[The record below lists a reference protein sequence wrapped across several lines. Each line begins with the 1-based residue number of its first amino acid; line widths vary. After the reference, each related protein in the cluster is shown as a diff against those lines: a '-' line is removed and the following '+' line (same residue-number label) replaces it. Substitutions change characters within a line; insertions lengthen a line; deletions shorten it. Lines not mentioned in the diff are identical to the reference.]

1 MAIVQRSVQVQSD
14 FANAN
19 WTKNKL
25 IDALE
30 TAFADAGL
38 HGAAVSGIV
47 TGYNDGTTQ
56 YGYYINDPAQAQGG
70 GTHGQIANASN
81 PASTSTT
88 NFGNFTFRNLP
99 ASGGSGTGAT
109 FDVQYNG
116 NVLYRVYVSNGGSG
130 YINGDV
136 LTISSEDILGAANGS
151 ANVTVTVR
159 VDPNSYGG
167 SSVFFQKNSTV
178 TSTRPWAVLKVDN
191 DQTKKYGSTYYFIQV
206 VSDTQINIVGGL
218 FWHPDLTRYVGAY
231 RFETWES
238 TSNYYGGPK
247 SDNTTHYNFSYGG
260 GISIKYATTASY
272 PLYIKT
278 YQAAAP
284 QDSNF
289 ALFQFAQPDIPGTDH
304 MNDLYYGTFG
314 FPKYTTSIY
323 DNAYVGHI
331 GTFHFENGT
340 SNTNAEFRQFYN
352 TGINGSS
359 TSSWLPRVAEMGW
372 SENNFGGATYKA
384 ILRPSMSYWTWQS
397 AKEQDLSTDA
407 RLYRRTPA
415 DDYFDEGDSDYVS
428 RKEDGVGV
436 LTSLPYQAAGGY
448 VTEPQIDYQSV
459 IKGIPIAPNFLP
471 SPYTIPEDFV
481 VVELEYRQPS
491 AKFLPGDTI
500 TVNAGTEAYTIILGG
515 YNNTDSKVTRG
526 VFLCGRI
533 VG

>member
-47 TGYNDGTTQ
+47 TGFNNGTTQ
-56 YGYYINDPAQAQGG
+56 YSYYINDPAQAQGG
-70 GTHGQIANASN
+70 GTHGSIANGSN
-81 PASTSTT
+81 PGSVTT
-88 NFGNFTFRNLP
+88 ENFGNFTFRNIP
-99 ASGGSGTGAT
+99 ASGGSGVGAT
-109 FDVQYNG
+109 FDVQYSG
-116 NVLYRVYVSNGGSG
+116 GTLYRLYVANGGSG
-130 YINGDV
+130 YTNGDI
-136 LTISSEDILGAANGS
+136 LTISAADLLGAANGS
-151 ANVTVTVR
+151 ANITVTVR

-167 SSVFFQKNSTV
+167 PSVFFQKNSTV

-191 DQTKKYGSTYYFIQV
+191 DPSKKYGSTYYFIQV
-206 VSDTQINIVGGL
+206 ISDTQINIVGGL
-218 FWHPDLTRYVGAY
+218 FWHPNLTRYAGAY
-231 RFETWES
+231 RFETWDNADS
-238 TSNYYGGPK
+238 YFSGPK
-247 SDNTTHYNFSYGG
+247 SDTSTHYNYSYGG
-260 GISIKYATTASY
+260 GTTITYATTASY

-278 YQAAAP
+278 YQAQAP

-304 MNDLYYGTFG
+304 MNDLYYGAFA
-314 FPKYTTSIY
+314 FPKYTTSVY

-331 GTFHFENGT
+331 GVLEFQNGT
-340 SNTNAEFRQFYN
+340 TNTNAEFRQYYSCGN
-352 TGINGSS
+352 NGS
-359 TSSWLPRVAEMGW
+359 TYSSWMPRAAEMGW
-372 SENNFGGATYKA
+372 AENNFLTGSYNSA
-384 ILRPSMSYWTWQS
+384 LRPQMAMYTWQS
-397 AKEQDLSTDA
+397 AKETDGYTQP
-407 RLYRRTPA
+407 RLYRRTAA
-415 DDYFDEGDSDYVS
+415 DDHYDEGDSDNIFH
-428 RKEDGVGV
+428 KEDGVGV

-448 VTEPQIDYQSV
+448 VMEPQIEYQSV
-459 IKGIPIAPNFLP
+459 IKGIPICPYFLP
-471 SPYTIPEDFV
+471 SPYTIPDDFV

-515 YNNTDSKVTRG
+515 YNNTDTKVTRG

>member
-56 YGYYINDPAQAQGG
+56 YSYYINDPAQAQGG
-70 GTHGQIANASN
+70 GTHGSIANASD
-81 PASTSTT
+81 PASTNTT

-99 ASGGSGTGAT
+99 ASGGSGAGAT
-109 FDVQYNG
+109 FDVQYSG
-116 NVLYRVYVSNGGSG
+116 NVLYRVYVANGGSG
-130 YINGDV
+130 YTNGDV
-136 LTISSEDILGAANGS
+136 LTISAADILGAANGS
-151 ANVTVTVR
+151 ANITVTVR

-167 SSVFFQKNSTV
+167 SSVFFQKNSSV

-191 DQTKKYGSTYYFIQV
+191 DPSKKYGSTYYFIQV
-206 VSDTQINIVGGL
+206 ESDTRINITGGL
-218 FWHPDLTRYVGAY
+218 FWHPNLSRFAGAY
-231 RFETWES
+231 RFETWEQANS
-238 TSNYYGGPK
+238 YYQFK
-247 SDNTTHYNFSYGG
+247 SDTTTHYNYSYGG
-260 GISIKYATTASY
+260 GTSITYATTASY

-314 FPKYTTSIY
+314 FPKYTTSVY

-331 GTFHFENGT
+331 GMIHFENGS
-340 SNTNAEFRQFYN
+340 SNTNAEFRQYYN
-352 TGINGSS
+352 TGMNSS
-359 TSSWLPRVAEMGW
+359 ATSTWLPRVAEMGW
-372 SENNFGGATYKA
+372 AENNFLTGSYNSA
-384 ILRPSMSYWTWQS
+384 LRPQMCMWTWQS
-397 AKEQDLSTDA
+397 AKEQDSYTQA

-415 DDYFDEGDSDYVS
+415 DDYYDEGDSDNVY

-436 LTSLPYQAAGGY
+436 LTTLPYQAAGGY
-448 VTEPQIDYQSV
+448 VTEPQISYQSV
-459 IKGIPIAPNFLP
+459 IKGIPVSPYFLP

-515 YNNTDSKVTRG
+515 YNNTDSQVTRG

>member
-56 YGYYINDPAQAQGG
+56 YSYYINDPAQAQGG
-70 GTHGQIANASN
+70 GTHGSIANASD
-81 PASTSTT
+81 PASTNTT

-109 FDVQYNG
+109 FDVQYSG
-116 NVLYRVYVSNGGSG
+116 NVLYRVYVANGGSG
-130 YINGDV
+130 YTNGDV
-136 LTISSEDILGAANGS
+136 LTISAADILGAANGS
-151 ANVTVTVR
+151 ANITVTVR

-167 SSVFFQKNSTV
+167 PSVFFQKNSSV
-178 TSTRPWAVLKVDN
+178 TSTRPWAVLKIDN
-191 DQTKKYGSTYYFIQV
+191 DPSKKYGSTYYFIQV
-206 VSDTQINIVGGL
+206 ESDTRIGITGGL
-218 FWHPDLTRYVGAY
+218 FWHPNLSRFSGAY
-231 RFETWES
+231 RFETWEQPNS
-238 TSNYYGGPK
+238 YYQFK
-247 SDNTTHYNFSYGG
+247 SDTTTHYSYNYGG
-260 GISIKYATTASY
+260 ATSITYATTASY

-304 MNDLYYGTFG
+304 MNDLYYGAFG
-314 FPKYTTSIY
+314 FPKYTTSVY

-331 GTFHFENGT
+331 GMFHFENGS
-340 SNTNAEFRQFYN
+340 SNTNAEFRQYYN
-352 TGINGSS
+352 TGMNSSS
-359 TSSWLPRVAEMGW
+359 TSTWLPRAAEMGW
-372 SENNFGGATYKA
+372 AENNFLTGSYNSA
-384 ILRPSMSYWTWQS
+384 LRPLMSMWTWQS
-397 AKEQDLSTDA
+397 AKEQDSYTQP

-415 DDYFDEGDSDYVS
+415 DDYYDEGDSDNVY

-436 LTSLPYQAAGGY
+436 LTTLPYQAAGGY
-448 VTEPQIDYQSV
+448 VTEPQISYQAV
-459 IKGIPIAPNFLP
+459 IKGIPIAPYFLP